1 MSKVQR
7 GSMSIEAMLVMS
19 VLLVLLGI
27 IVMLFN
33 RGYLLAKMEAEDRYQ
48 EAFLEKIDGL
58 RFEQLMKL
66 GK

>member
-33 RGYLLAKMEAEDRYQ
+33 KGYLMAKVEAEDRYQ

-66 GK
+66 

>member
-33 RGYLLAKMEAEDRYQ
+33 KGYLMAKVEAEARYQ

-66 GK
+66 

>member
-33 RGYLLAKMEAEDRYQ
+33 RGYLMAKVEAEDRYQ

>member
-33 RGYLLAKMEAEDRYQ
+33 KGYLMAKVEAEDRYQ

>member
-1 MSKVQR
+1 
-7 GSMSIEAMLVMS
+7 MSIEAMLVMS

-33 RGYLLAKMEAEDRYQ
+33 RGYLMAKVEAEDRYQ

>member
-33 RGYLLAKMEAEDRYQ
+33 KGYLMAKVEAEDRYQ
-48 EAFLEKIDGL
+48 EAFLEKIDDL